1 MVLPL
6 LIPAGLYGGFMLAKT
21 ARNSMVDSTTDKPA
35 AKTVRDN
42 GVVDRLLTGATPP
55 VSHFSDQHLE
65 RMLRTNSAMQM
76 RSHELREARVGRK
89 PTA

>member
-1 MVLPL
+1 M

-21 ARNSMVDSTTDKPA
+21 GRNLMVEPNSGKLA

-55 VSHFSDQHLE
+55 VSHFSDQYLE

-76 RSHELREARVGRK
+76 
-89 PTA
+89 